1 MTQRH
6 VERVD
11 SGIGAARPY
20 THEGAPA
27 HAGSA
32 GAPAAGGPNGGS
44 ASLDDRLAGIAPTTT
59 PHGVIAPG
67 QALESDAVGS
77 STPAPARDGWWT

>member
-20 THEGAPA
+20 TH
-27 HAGSA
+27 
-32 GAPAAGGPNGGS
+32 GAPAAGGPNSGS

-67 QALESDAVGS
+67 QALEGDAVGS
-77 STPAPARDGWWT
+77 STPAPARDGWWA